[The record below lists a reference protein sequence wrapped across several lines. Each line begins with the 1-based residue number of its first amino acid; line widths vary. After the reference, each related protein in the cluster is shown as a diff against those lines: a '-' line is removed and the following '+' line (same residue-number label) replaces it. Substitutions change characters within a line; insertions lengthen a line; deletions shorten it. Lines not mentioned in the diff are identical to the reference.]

1 MFLGILKLLT
11 FLVVSIYGCVGGA
24 SGCKGVVAGVL
35 KHIKFSY
42 IFAGLLMRG

>member
-1 MFLGILKLLT
+1 MPTIELLYI
-11 FLVVSIYGCVGGA
+11 FMSFIGA
-24 SGCKGVVAGVL
+24 SDGEVPAAGKRVVAGVL